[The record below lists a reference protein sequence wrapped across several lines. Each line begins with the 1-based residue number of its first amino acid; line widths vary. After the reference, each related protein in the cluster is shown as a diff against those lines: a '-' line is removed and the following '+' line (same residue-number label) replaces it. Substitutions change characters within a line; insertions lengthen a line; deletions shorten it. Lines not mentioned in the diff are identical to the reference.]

1 MKTMLNMSCKICS
14 VDYDSTMHNLYPRVL
29 EKSCKQPE
37 KHVLFRLLMELGS
50 SGNCILAQLTSFM
63 EERDKQHLL
72 CWCMESFSPELTELL
87 NRKLHENDMG
97 KCFSI
102 GALMP
107 DSEGGSIVLAA
118 RNTIVDYSSFM
129 EQIRRRT
136 PGGFFGQ
143 ALLRLINSVIENGD
157 ADQKI
162 VKATDNTI
170 VQTLIKDM
178 LSSALHKQGICV
190 EIDHISIQM
199 AENDTLL
206 PDAAKPLLDRRTE
219 SILIK
224 ALAEYL
230 RHTAPEDETSI
241 IASV

>member
-1 MKTMLNMSCKICS
+1 
-14 VDYDSTMHNLYPRVL
+14 
-29 EKSCKQPE
+29 
-37 KHVLFRLLMELGS
+37 
-50 SGNCILAQLTSFM
+50 
-63 EERDKQHLL
+63 
-72 CWCMESFSPELTELL
+72 
-87 NRKLHENDMG
+87 MG

-107 DSEGGSIVLAA
+107 DSDGGSIVLAA
-118 RNTIVDYSSFM
+118 RYTIVEYSSFM